1 MLLPATRERQ
11 RSISTMQHKPKQ
23 AQSLKSQVTSLE
35 VLKVSALK
43 VLKVSALKVFDAPS
57 RCSTSQSSLKSQL
70 LYIFAVYGEY
80 TRALTLCDF

>member
-35 VLKVSALK
+35 